1 MPINRQKHSPLD
13 QLEESVEEMGVRPPQ
28 ADSREVVYVDRTVEV
43 QVPVEVPVE
52 VTRPVKTDADGVTWV
67 GNIGVTAMGLDL
79 PEALT
84 QEEWRSFL
92 NAIQSVKQSYQFV
105 IGDWFA
111 AGKDRFNVSYEE
123 IAALTG
129 FKVKTVEIWASA
141 CRNVP
146 KFTRVNFL
154 TFAHHRAVAI
164 LPPERQL
171 QALQYAF
178 ENGLSARQL
187 DAEIRGKKPR
197 LKSGKAKQPAPLAVQ
212 KKSDF
217 KKQFDQDWKRP
228 EKRDLLAKE
237 LDDLEQWIRTKRAEL
252 GR

>member
-1 MPINRQKHSPLD
+1 
-13 QLEESVEEMGVRPPQ
+13 V
-28 ADSREVVYVDRTVEV
+28 SRERFNPLKGMLAQQTDELLNDDVE
-43 QVPVEVPVE
+43 QSEQKTIERIVE
-52 VTRPVKTDADGVTWV
+52 VTRPVQTDTDGVTWV

>member
-1 MPINRQKHSPLD
+1 M
-13 QLEESVEEMGVRPPQ
+13 
-28 ADSREVVYVDRTVEV
+28 SRERFNPLKGMLAQQTDELLNDDVE
-43 QVPVEVPVE
+43 QSEQKTIERIVE
-52 VTRPVKTDADGVTWV
+52 VTRPVQTDTDGVTWV

-79 PEALT
+79 PDALT

-154 TFAHHRAVAI
+154 TFAHHRAVAV

-178 ENGLSARQL
+178 ENSMSARQL
-187 DAEIRGKKPR
+187 ADEIKGKKPR
-197 LKSGKAKQPAPLAVQ
+197 LNAGKQTKKTTLPIVDKKVYGRI
-212 KKSDF
+212 KKSNEETRREYAAMLRRMAD
-217 KKQFDQDWKRP
+217 
-228 EKRDLLAKE
+228 E
-237 LDDLEQWIRTKRAEL
+237 LFHE
-252 GR
+252 

>member
-1 MPINRQKHSPLD
+1 M
-13 QLEESVEEMGVRPPQ
+13 
-28 ADSREVVYVDRTVEV
+28 SRERFNPLKGMLAQQTDELLNDDVE
-43 QVPVEVPVE
+43 QSEQKTIERIVE
-52 VTRPVKTDADGVTWV
+52 VTRPVQTDTDGVTWV

>member
-1 MPINRQKHSPLD
+1 M
-13 QLEESVEEMGVRPPQ
+13 
-28 ADSREVVYVDRTVEV
+28 SRERFNPLKGMLAQQTDELLNDDVE
-43 QVPVEVPVE
+43 QSEQKTIERIVE
-52 VTRPVKTDADGVTWV
+52 VTRPVQTDTDGVTWV

-187 DAEIRGKKPR
+187 DAEIRGKKLR

-228 EKRDLLAKE
+228 EKRDVLAKE
-237 LDDLEQWIRTKRAEL
+237 LDDLEAWIRTKRAEL
-252 GR
+252 GRS

>member
-1 MPINRQKHSPLD
+1 MPEPRKRINPLRAD
-13 QLEESVEEMGVRPPQ
+13 LRAKMDEILEDETGAAEPQ
-28 ADSREVVYVDRTVEV
+28 IVYQDRVIEV
-43 QVPVEVPVE
+43 QIEVPIE
-52 VTRPVKTDADGVTWV
+52 VTRPVVTDTDGVTWV
-67 GNIGVTAMGLDL
+67 GNIGVTSMGLDL
-79 PEALT
+79 PDALT
-84 QEEWRSFL
+84 KDEWRSFL

-154 TFAHHRAVAI
+154 TFAHHRAVAV

-187 DAEIRGKKPR
+187 ADEIKGTKPR
-197 LKSGKAKQPAPLAVQ
+197 LKAGKKTKKVDLPVVDQKVFNRI
-212 KKSDF
+212 KKSDEETRREYAA
-217 KKQFDQDWKRP
+217 KLRKMANDLYP
-228 EKRDLLAKE
+228 E
-237 LDDLEQWIRTKRAEL
+237 
-252 GR
+252 

>member
-1 MPINRQKHSPLD
+1 M
-13 QLEESVEEMGVRPPQ
+13 
-28 ADSREVVYVDRTVEV
+28 SRERFNPLKGMLAQQTDELLNDDVE
-43 QVPVEVPVE
+43 QSEQKTIERIVE
-52 VTRPVKTDADGVTWV
+52 VTRPVQTDTDGVTWV

-111 AGKDRFNVSYEE
+111 AGKDLFNVSYEE